1 MAELLT
7 GNAAALAGDRQQDL
21 ATYARDRQRAE
32 SDLQQV
38 AVTAAADPAA
48 QQAVS
53 SVLDALGRY
62 EALAA
67 DAILLNQRGRDPAG
81 SSSAG
86 TLGYYRQATDL
97 MRTAVLPAAEALTS
111 SNASSLDAAYRQDR
125 SGAREGRL
133 LVLAIGLAVTA
144 ALIELQVFL
153 ARRYRRL
160 INPALAAAT
169 LLACGLAIAGAVQ
182 LDAQANYLKVA
193 KQDAFDS
200 ILALTRARAV
210 SYDANADET
219 RYLVDPARAGRY
231 QDSFLDKSQRLAD
244 VGNVGIQGY
253 DAALATDISAY
264 QANHA
269 DVRFG
274 GYLGTEFRNITFTGE
289 PAAAI
294 KALLAYQVYE
304 RDDRR
309 LRALAA
315 GDGAMTGGNG
325 ASGVGATAS
334 GGRQRLGQ
342 AIAFDIGTSPGQSDW
357 AFSNWDAALGSL
369 IAINEKAFT
378 AATTAGTRTGSGWT
392 RVVPAVGT
400 AVIVGLT
407 VAGAWRRIGEYRLPF
422 GKAGY
427 TPAVCPVRTSM
438 PPSGRGSVTCWTSSV
453 LTRRLCSRRGRPAIS
468 PRILSCAS
476 ATVSPAPGSSC
487 PARGA
492 ASPSGGKERS
502 RAGTSPGLSPRS
514 GPGRREVSSASD
526 GCAGSRA
533 STSSTSTMRTS
544 AEPTAV
550 VPGPASRAWT
560 RRCGATSAAD
570 PGTSRGVCAVRV
582 SSFSGPGPLAP
593 SGPGGG
599 NLPRAS
605 PDLRAS
611 CCSTCSAARTRRR
624 SR

>member
-1 MAELLT
+1 MAELVVTGQLTDGEPLPAAHDVPKRRLVSSLRSTLGSTPRKVLAGAASVVVLTGVLGALLAVAFGDVGSGFTSIGGQDAPLVEDSTGLYFSVNDMDAQVGNILLT

-81 SSSAG
+81 SPSAG

-111 SNASSLDAAYRQDR
+111 SNASSLDAAYRKDR
-125 SGAREGRL
+125 SGALEGRL
-133 LVLAIGLAVTA
+133 LVLVIGLAVTA

-231 QDSFLDKSQRLAD
+231 QDSFLEKSQRLAD

-289 PAAAI
+289 PSAAT

-315 GDGAMTGGNG
+315 GGGAMTGGNG
-325 ASGVGATAS
+325 ARGIGATAS
-334 GGRQRLGQ
+334 GGRQRLSQ

-378 AATTAGTRTGSGWT
+378 AATTAGTRTGSGWA
-392 RVVPAVGT
+392 RVVPVVGI
-400 AVIVGLT
+400 AVIAGLT

-422 GKAGY
+422 GKAGW
-427 TPAVCPVRTSM
+427 P
-438 PPSGRGSVTCWTSSV
+438 
-453 LTRRLCSRRGRPAIS
+453 
-468 PRILSCAS
+468 
-476 ATVSPAPGSSC
+476 
-487 PARGA
+487 
-492 ASPSGGKERS
+492 
-502 RAGTSPGLSPRS
+502 
-514 GPGRREVSSASD
+514 SSA
-526 GCAGSRA
+526 
-533 STSSTSTMRTS
+533 
-544 AEPTAV
+544 
-550 VPGPASRAWT
+550 PASRELTAFRRYLAGYTKSEALTGLAAGIAKVT
-560 RRCGATSAAD
+560 RARVPLGNLVSYCELGFCCRI
-570 PGTSRGVCAVRV
+570 RGVAGTISAR
-582 SSFSGPGPLAP
+582 
-593 SGPGGG
+593 
-599 NLPRAS
+599 LPTA
-605 PDLRAS
+605 
-611 CCSTCSAARTRRR
+611 
-624 SR
+624 